1 MSQLYNLERN
11 TKHMRKPILE
21 LPQEVAER
29 IAAGE
34 VIERPVSVVKEL
46 VENALDAGAGDVR
59 VEIRGGG
66 LRLMR
71 ITDDGMGMFADE
83 LERACARHATS
94 KINSVEDLSRLHTLG
109 FRGEALAS
117 IAAVAEL
124 TLLSRAIETEGGGE
138 EQPAALL
145 VMRSGEIV
153 ERGKRARLHGTTVT
167 VRDLFYNVPARLKF
181 MRGART
187 ENGHIVQLLRRY
199 AVGYPGAR
207 FNLTIEEHPVL
218 QTSGTGD
225 VALALAE
232 LYHLPLAEMLNAVH
246 VEMSEGFALHGY
258 VGNRALAQSN
268 RQHVMLF
275 VNNRW
280 VQSRP
285 LQEALEAGYRSL
297 LPKGKHPLLVFHLQ
311 LPSEEIDVNVH
322 PTKTEV
328 RLQRESEVVALLTG
342 AVRSVLER
350 SPALPESAQFPG
362 PELVYQRHLPG
373 PRRRGLHVAESAE
386 GYKAE
391 MAQPGT
397 AEVLS
402 SLRPLAQLQQ
412 AVILAEAPDG
422 SLYLIDQHRAHERV
436 IYERLRSTYIGAQVH
451 EQRKQ
456 PVEGQ
461 EEQEEQSAA
470 NLLLEPVMLE
480 LKRHEAELFEQRL
493 PVLRGLGLECERFGG
508 RSFLIRS
515 VPVSTGEE
523 TQQLVGHLQELA
535 QIAAEDSSDWEDHLL
550 IGLAC
555 RSAMRRGRE
564 LGPDEQRSLI
574 TALANTSAP
583 AACPHGS
590 PILLHYSR
598 AFLIDRFDW

>member
-1 MSQLYNLERN
+1 M
-11 TKHMRKPILE
+11 HMRKPILL

-46 VENALDAGAGDVR
+46 VENALDAGARDVR
-59 VEIRGGG
+59 VEIRGAG

-71 ITDDGMGMFADE
+71 VTDDGIGMLADE

-94 KINSVEDLSRLHTLG
+94 KIDSVEDLYRLRTLG

-124 TLLSRAIETEGGGE
+124 TLLSQAIETERAGE
-138 EQPAALL
+138 EHPAALL
-145 VMRSGEIV
+145 TIRGGEVI

-199 AVGYPGAR
+199 AIGYPGVR
-207 FNLTIEEHPVL
+207 FNLTIEENPAL
-218 QTSGTGD
+218 QTSGMGD
-225 VALALAE
+225 VATALAE
-232 LYHLPLAEMLNAVH
+232 LYHLPLAEMLNAVN
-246 VEMSEGFALHGY
+246 VETSEGYALHGY

-268 RQHVMLF
+268 RQHIMLF
-275 VNNRW
+275 VNDRW

-285 LQEALEAGYRSL
+285 LQDALEAGYRSL
-297 LPKGKHPLLVFHLQ
+297 LPKGKHPLLVFHLH
-311 LPSEEIDVNVH
+311 LSPEEIDVNVH

-328 RLQRESEVVALLTG
+328 RLQREAEVLALLTG

-373 PRRRGLHVAESAE
+373 PRRRGLHVSESAE

-391 MAQPGT
+391 TAQPGT
-397 AEVLS
+397 AEVLN

-436 IYERLRSTYIGAQVH
+436 IYEHLRGLYTGSQA
-451 EQRKQ
+451 RDL
-456 PVEGQ
+456 EGQ
-461 EEQEEQSAA
+461 AEEQEPEEQAAA
-470 NLLLEPVMLE
+470 NLLLEPVILE

-493 PVLRGLGLECERFGG
+493 PALRGLGLECERFGG

-515 VPVSTGEE
+515 VPASIDDD

-535 QIAAEDSSDWEDHLL
+535 RIAAEDSSDWEDHLL

-574 TALANTSAP
+574 AALANTSAP
-583 AACPHGS
+583 AVCPHGS

-598 AFLIDRFDW
+598 NFLIDRFDW

>member
-1 MSQLYNLERN
+1 MSQEYTILSGNLEQKQHVSPYR
-11 TKHMRKPILE
+11 HPILT
-21 LPQEVAER
+21 LPQDVAER

-46 VENALDAGAGDVR
+46 VENALDAGAHDVR

-71 ITDDGMGMFADE
+71 VTDDGIGLLEDE

-94 KINSVEDLSRLHTLG
+94 KISSVEDLYRLHTLG

-124 TLLSRAIETEGGGE
+124 TLLSRAIETEKAGE
-138 EQPAALL
+138 EHPAAFL
-145 VMRSGEIV
+145 VMRGGEVI
-153 ERGKRARLHGTTVT
+153 ERGKRARLHGSTIT

-187 ENGHIVQLLRRY
+187 ENGHVLQLLRRY
-199 AVGYPGAR
+199 AVGYPAVR
-207 FNLTIEEHPVL
+207 FHLSIDEHTVL
-218 QTSGTGD
+218 QTSGAGD
-225 VALALAE
+225 VATALAE
-232 LYHLPLAEMLNAVH
+232 LYHLPLAEMLNAVN
-246 VEMSEGFALHGY
+246 VDKGDGIVLHGY
-258 VGNRALAQSN
+258 VGNRALAQNN

-275 VNNRW
+275 INGRW

-285 LQEALEAGYRSL
+285 LQEALEAGYRGL
-297 LPKGKHPLLVFHLQ
+297 LPKGKHPLLVFHLDLSPQ
-311 LPSEEIDVNVH
+311 EVDVNVH

-328 RLQRESEVVALLTG
+328 RLVREAEVVAMLTQ

-350 SPALPESAQFPG
+350 SPALPASPQFPG

-373 PRRRGLHVAESAE
+373 PRRKGLHVSESAE

-391 MAQPGT
+391 TATPGT
-397 AEVLS
+397 AEVLN
-402 SLRPLAQLQQ
+402 SLRPLAQLQE

-436 IYERLRSTYIGAQVH
+436 IYEHLRSTYIGAST
-451 EQRKQ
+451 
-456 PVEGQ
+456 EG
-461 EEQEEQSAA
+461 EEEWNDA

-493 PVLRGLGLECERFGG
+493 PMLRGLGLECERFGG

-515 VPVSTGEE
+515 LPVGIDSSSSE
-523 TQQLVGHLQELA
+523 QLLGHLQELA
-535 QIAAEDSSDWEDHLL
+535 QIAAEDSMDWEDHLL

-555 RSAMRRGRE
+555 RSAMRRGRV
-564 LGPDEQRSLI
+564 LGSDEQHSLI
-574 TALANTSAP
+574 SALASTSAP
-583 AACPHGS
+583 AVCPHGS

-598 AFLIDRFDW
+598 NFLIDKFDW